1 MKETLFGGHGT
12 QRPPS
17 GGHATSTQERTNT
30 DSEVSSLLRLSL
42 CALIHVCMTVSER
55 VSVCVCVSVHLCFNI
70 IILFCFKRL
79 RLFDVSQIF
88 PAANCCAQDFSSF
101 LIL

>member
-17 GGHATSTQERTNT
+17 GGHATSTHSREKEYRFR
-30 DSEVSSLLRLSL
+30 SLSASSFSL
-42 CALIHVCMTVSER
+42 CLDPCVHDSER
-55 VSVCVCVSVHLCFNI
+55 VSVCVCVSVHLCFNV
-70 IILFCFKRL
+70 IILFCFNQL
-79 RLFDVSQIF
+79 WLLDVSQIF